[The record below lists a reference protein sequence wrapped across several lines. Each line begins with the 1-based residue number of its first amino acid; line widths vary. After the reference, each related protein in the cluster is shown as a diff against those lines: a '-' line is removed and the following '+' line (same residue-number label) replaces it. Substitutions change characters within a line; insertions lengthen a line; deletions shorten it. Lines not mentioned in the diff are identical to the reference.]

1 MQGNIQTQKK
11 DQQAEQFK
19 QRKFEKECTFAPA
32 TNKGNLY
39 KKALNNPSQIDG
51 RVSVG
56 SINLDGV
63 AKKKDKK
70 EEEGSFFG
78 FLRGNSKEPKDK
90 FQPPAKYDQLYSMRK
105 RQLDK
110 QDKTKEDYEFEKQEQ
125 ECTFAPKLMTK
136 NPKYIRDRLNQKQS
150 QDISSTPQ
158 HKQAVHDAPPQN

>member
-1 MQGNIQTQKK
+1 
-11 DQQAEQFK
+11 
-19 QRKFEKECTFAPA
+19 
-32 TNKGNLY
+32 
-39 KKALNNPSQIDG
+39 LNNPSQIDG

-110 QDKTKEDYEFEKQEQ
+110 
-125 ECTFAPKLMTK
+125 
-136 NPKYIRDRLNQKQS
+136 
-150 QDISSTPQ
+150 
-158 HKQAVHDAPPQN
+158 